1 MALSLQRKITVVVL
15 ALYWPMLFVFAHIP
29 IPQVVR
35 KADVSDKGLHFLAY
49 LVLTFLLWFAIH
61 GDKRVNWRKA
71 AVWWMLLLVVWYGVV
86 DELLQG
92 VVAGRNCDVRDF
104 FVDVAGALTG
114 LILFSV
120 FAFWPAVLVVAGIF
134 IFGLTSVARANV
146 ADLLPVT
153 SAVFYL
159 LAYAVFTLL
168 WIQSLE
174 HYWPRL
180 RSRRMTVQW
189 VMLALAVPAVLL
201 VTVKVACVVLGRTFI
216 VRDMLM
222 SAGGIGAVVALA
234 LLATLFRRTRYA
246 GRSSDESES

>member
-15 ALYWPMLFVFAHIP
+15 ALYWPTLFIFAHIP
-29 IPQVVR
+29 VPQVVR

-120 FAFWPAVLVVAGIF
+120 CGFWPAVLVVAGIF
-134 IFGLTSVARANV
+134 IFGITSVARSNV

-168 WIQSLE
+168 WLQSLE

-180 RSRRMTVQW
+180 RSRRMTVKW
-189 VMLALAVPAVLL
+189 VIFALAVPAVLL
-201 VTVKVACVVLGRTFI
+201 VTVKAACVVLGRTFI

-222 SAGGIGAVVALA
+222 SAGGIGIVV
-234 LLATLFRRTRYA
+234 TLVFLIHLFGRTQNGGGSNDYC
-246 GRSSDESES
+246 GP